1 MDDPILSDPPSFN
14 LSLKKLALIVDP
26 FSAESTLIRL
36 KNPAAEK
43 ESCSET
49 I

>member
-26 FSAESTLIRL
+26 FSAESALDVERFPER
-36 KNPAAEK
+36 NFQRDH
-43 ESCSET
+43 CRF
-49 I
+49 

>member
-26 FSAESTLIRL
+26 FSAESTLNAQRNRL
-36 KNPAAEK
+36 MGSFKFL
-43 ESCSET
+43 T
-49 I
+49 Q